1 LIAKVQHVLSASNK
15 IIKTRLFE
23 CWLIS
28 ADSSGTMNEQVELQH
43 EQHKVVRRSKKVN
56 TSVFSRTTAGPAQ
69 RSEMD
74 KNQHQPNNVKSWAVD
89 VVRGDDTTIAAR
101 WMEEAA
107 GG

>member
-23 CWLIS
+23 CWL
-28 ADSSGTMNEQVELQH
+28 
-43 EQHKVVRRSKKVN
+43 RRSKKVN

>member
-1 LIAKVQHVLSASNK
+1 
-15 IIKTRLFE
+15 
-23 CWLIS
+23 
-28 ADSSGTMNEQVELQH
+28 
-43 EQHKVVRRSKKVN
+43 
-56 TSVFSRTTAGPAQ
+56 
-69 RSEMD
+69 MD